1 MFFILTH
8 NQGSCQRKLQVIEI
22 AYVTNQEVKIKE
34 CFIDWEMTGFQT
46 NAPGHLSVKALGKP
60 VRVRLTG
67 EVNGGQVTSPEHW
80 IDDEFQLSHDAK
92 YRSLADSIM
101 DQQAAGNSFSPDNMQ
116 GFLDI
121 MLKQLDKRAAN
132 ISIFRERMGT
142 SADAANESV
151 KFTESDVLG
160 DDYAAK
166 FKKSGVGGSLR
177 KSDGDMFSLLI
188 KFLGNDP
195 VKNPHKESTDEEQE
209 EIDFDLERRKDE
221 GKEKQD
227 IPSET
232 DDLEARQTRAR
243 RAFSRAARRMSSK
256 DYLNSRPL
264 EHIFLDLKIIPAFLI
279 KSLNE
284 GWITRQEYMQWTH
297 QIWAKLFFEKYTDD
311 ATGQEGGIGWLG
323 KLYGPAMNA
332 MDKMDFVD
340 HQLSASLV
348 AWLLSL
354 PASIESNEMA
364 FLELACM
371 KSMAYYPRLWSLQE
385 PEKVQEE
392 LEELY
397 SNPDLKFDEDWD
409 CSKIYDRWLLEIRRA
424 VAFKQF
430 ERVM

>member
-1 MFFILTH
+1 
-8 NQGSCQRKLQVIEI
+8 
-22 AYVTNQEVKIKE
+22 VKIKE
-34 CFIDWEMTGFQT
+34 CFIDGEMTGFQT

-151 KFTESDVLG
+151 KFTESDVFG

-166 FKKSGVGGSLR
+166 FQKSGVGGSLR
-177 KSDGDMFSLLI
+177 KSDGDMFSLLL

-243 RAFSRAARRMSSK
+243 RA
-256 DYLNSRPL
+256 
-264 EHIFLDLKIIPAFLI
+264 I
-279 KSLNE
+279 
-284 GWITRQEYMQWTH
+284 
-297 QIWAKLFFEKYTDD
+297 
-311 ATGQEGGIGWLG
+311 
-323 KLYGPAMNA
+323 
-332 MDKMDFVD
+332 
-340 HQLSASLV
+340 
-348 AWLLSL
+348 
-354 PASIESNEMA
+354 
-364 FLELACM
+364 
-371 KSMAYYPRLWSLQE
+371 
-385 PEKVQEE
+385 
-392 LEELY
+392 
-397 SNPDLKFDEDWD
+397 
-409 CSKIYDRWLLEIRRA
+409 
-424 VAFKQF
+424 
-430 ERVM
+430 

>member
-1 MFFILTH
+1 
-8 NQGSCQRKLQVIEI
+8 
-22 AYVTNQEVKIKE
+22 
-34 CFIDWEMTGFQT
+34 
-46 NAPGHLSVKALGKP
+46 
-60 VRVRLTG
+60 
-67 EVNGGQVTSPEHW
+67 
-80 IDDEFQLSHDAK
+80 
-92 YRSLADSIM
+92 
-101 DQQAAGNSFSPDNMQ
+101 
-116 GFLDI
+116 
-121 MLKQLDKRAAN
+121 
-132 ISIFRERMGT
+132 
-142 SADAANESV
+142 
-151 KFTESDVLG
+151 
-160 DDYAAK
+160 
-166 FKKSGVGGSLR
+166 
-177 KSDGDMFSLLI
+177 MFSLLL

-209 EIDFDLERRKDE
+209 EIDFELERRKDE

-227 IPSET
+227 KTSET

-243 RAFSRAARRMSSK
+243 RAFSRAARRMSSE

-264 EHIFLDLKIIPAFLI
+264 EHIFLDLKIIPAFLL

-284 GWITRQEYMQWTH
+284 GWITKQEYVQWTH
-297 QIWAKLFFEKYTDD
+297 QIWAKLFFEKYQDD
-311 ATGQEGGIGWLG
+311 ATGQKGGIGWLG

-354 PASIESNEMA
+354 PASVESSEMA

-371 KSMAYYPRLWSLQE
+371 KSMAHYPHLWSLHE

-424 VAFKQF
+424 VALKQF
-430 ERVM
+430 ERVMEQYSLDEVIKKLVAKKEVRMGELLWQGNFGICVVENMDEQKNNRIAVRILHTHEIKRMGLSSLSHFVTFWIQILLHRTSSRRRHGKIC